1 MGMSVLKE
9 KFAKAANKQKATDKY
24 GTDIGGKFSSA
35 NYNADEAA
43 ILSSENEGKRLF
55 NGKGSY
61 AKAGKDDK
69 FTMDEGTSI
78 GKGVASRETNVAGLF
93 GTKRQRLFS

>member
-1 MGMSVLKE
+1 MGSIISGE
-9 KFAKAANKQKATDKY
+9 TAKAMNKKKATDKY

-35 NYNADEAA
+35 NYNADETA

-61 AKAGKDDK
+61 VKAGKDDK

-78 GKGVASRETNVAGLF
+78 GKGVSSRETNVAGLF

>member
-1 MGMSVLKE
+1 MGSIISGE
-9 KFAKAANKQKATDKY
+9 TAKSMNKKRATDKY
-24 GTDIGGKFSSA
+24 GTDIGGKFSSTD
-35 NYNADEAA
+35 YNADETA

-61 AKAGKDDK
+61 SKAGKDDK

>member
-1 MGMSVLKE
+1 MGIVKVGT
-9 KFAKAANKQKATDKY
+9 AKTMNKKKATDKY

-35 NYNADEAA
+35 DYNADEAA
-43 ILSSENEGKRLF
+43 ILSSENEGKRMF
-55 NGKGSY
+55 TGKGSY

-69 FTMDEGTSI
+69 FTVDEGTSI
-78 GKGVASRETNVAGLF
+78 GKGTASRETNVAGLF